1 MKSQE
6 KTDSLAP
13 WHIILLTLTGIVLF
27 WLFPLKV
34 IARLAARRGLRTPCP
49 SALGW
54 LINNPI
60 RRWYTRHLLDAVGIK
75 AGETVLELGCGPGTF
90 TVEAARRLGP
100 TGKLIAVDIQPR
112 MIAQAEQ
119 RVRQAGLNNVEFHVA
134 GAYDLP
140 VDDESVDRAFL
151 ITVLPEIPDQ
161 HRALRELYRV
171 LKPTG
176 LLSIS
181 EEFLDP
187 DYPLPKETL
196 CRAQAA
202 GFTLER
208 QTGNF
213 WIYTLNFWKG
223 EGFAYD

>member
-1 MKSQE
+1 METREKSN
-6 KTDSLAP
+6 SLTL
-13 WHIILLTLTGIVLF
+13 WHIAFLTLIGAILF
-27 WLFPLKV
+27 WLFPLKL
-34 IARLAARRGLRTPCP
+34 IARLAARRGLHTPCP

-54 LINNPI
+54 LVNNPI

-90 TVEAARRLGP
+90 TVEAAQRLGP

-112 MIAQAEQ
+112 MIAQAER
-119 RVRQAGLNNVEFHVA
+119 RVREAGLTNVEFHVA
-134 GAYDLP
+134 GAYELP
-140 VDDESVDRAFL
+140 IDDESIDRAFL

-161 HRALRELYRV
+161 PRALRELHRV

-181 EEFLDP
+181 EELLDP
-187 DYPLPKETL
+187 DYPLPQETL
-196 CRAQAA
+196 RRVRAA
-202 GFTLER
+202 GFSLER

-213 WIYTLNFWKG
+213 LVYTLNFWKG

>member
-6 KTDSLAP
+6 KPDSLAP
-13 WHIILLTLTGIVLF
+13 WHIVLLTLAGIILF

-100 TGKLIAVDIQPR
+100 TGKLIAVDIQPH
-112 MIAQAEQ
+112 MIAQAER

-196 CRAQAA
+196 RRAQAA
-202 GFTLER
+202 GFSLER